1 MNSIQNKLP
10 FEYDDQVKHQE
21 YYEELGK
28 FIERYSERQLS
39 DFDHYIIGE
48 LADEVV
54 QPRQKATMQNFSN
67 LKNRMKEQRI
77 SKWD

>member
-10 FEYDDQVKHQE
+10 FEYDDQTKHQE
-21 YYEELGK
+21 YYDELGK

-39 DFDHYIIGE
+39 NVDHHIIDE
-48 LADEVV
+48 LADEIF
-54 QPRQKATMQNFSN
+54 QPTQETTIQNTSALEN
-67 LKNRMKEQRI
+67 LMKEQKL